1 LTQERY
7 EALQITIWFNLI
19 MGFYNIY
26 LWNAGGNWFNILV
39 GSLNVGV
46 FVFMRHIA
54 LRKFKKRFNKR
65 NKNEK

>member
-1 LTQERY
+1 MTKERY
-7 EALQITIWFNLI
+7 EALQITVWFNLI

-26 LWNAGGNWFNILV
+26 LWNAGGSWFNILV

-54 LRKFKKRFNKR
+54 LRKFNRRFKNR
-65 NKNEK
+65 NK